1 MTIDQRLRLLLES
14 KGAKSVIKDINL
26 ITATSENAAKARD
39 RMEKKYGFKEG
50 TGKKQINKLKNL
62 AEVQRDVDEKKLD
75 NKKKLAA
82 LEVKKLEKAKWHRKE
97 EKRALSDKWKMENDA
112 FAQTEQK
119 TKERARIKKFLDIE
133 GVDPSKIKGKSLK
146 QLRDYE
152 HQIKKVNRRIRK
164 SFKMHWLGIMFGGMA
179 LQRVMKPLI
188 QGMLKDY
195 KELTKGG
202 LTPLS
207 KSLTALEANWKFL
220 KYSIVEAASP
230 LLVNLADAFA
240 NYARTLA
247 ESDPETLKDYAI
259 GIGLVYTAATV
270 AMAGG
275 QIALFFGSL
284 KGLTAN
290 VTLQTLTTMQTK
302 ISTLR
307 SAAGGLISIGFA
319 IEDAADVSKK
329 IDAEE
334 YASAIGTTL
343 GAAAGLSYAFR
354 KGARGG
360 NRLILVGIGMEL
372 LGGITGKKQT
382 IDTTLKSIGELL
394 GQAGLIKMIMG
405 KGGVYML
412 AFSIVLS
419 IDGIRLGLGDVAKN
433 WWKGI
438 LTGFKFLGGD
448 ETAAQTVFKQVI
460 GDKLVYDEQGQI
472 VGASFSKGFLEKS
485 EKKLAVELP
494 ASMEEGLRNATDN
507 YLTDE
512 EKGFAAMEAA
522 AKAFN
527 ATLSETINKTV
538 NITHNYSSNYDDVNQ
553 DSTISGG

>member
-1 MTIDQRLRLLLES
+1 MTINQRLRLLLES
-14 KGAKSVIKDINL
+14 KGAKSVIKDINT
-26 ITATSENAAKARD
+26 ITATSVNAAKRWK
-39 RMEKKYGFKEG
+39 RMEQKYGFTEG
-50 TGKKQINKLKNL
+50 TGRKRIAELKEL
-62 AEVQRDVDEKKLD
+62 AENQMSVDKKKLD
-75 NKKKLAA
+75 NKKRLAA
-82 LEVKKLEKAKWHRKE
+82 LEVKNLEKAKWHKKE
-97 EKRALSDKWKMENDA
+97 ENRALSDKMKIENDA
-112 FAQTEQK
+112 FAQANQK

-133 GVDPSKIKGKSLK
+133 GVDPSKIKGKSLE

-259 GIGLVYTAATV
+259 GIGLVYGAATV

-290 VTLQTLTTMQTK
+290 ITLQTLTTMQTK

-319 IEDAADVSKK
+319 IEDAADVSKR

-334 YASAIGTTL
+334 YASAIGATL

-354 KGARGG
+354 KGVKGG
-360 NRLILVGIGMEL
+360 NRLILVGVGMEL
-372 LGGITGKKQT
+372 LGGITGEKQT
-382 IDTTLKSIGELL
+382 IDTTLKRIGELL
-394 GQAGLIKMIMG
+394 GQAGLIRMIMG
-405 KGGVYML
+405 KAGLPLLVMGFML
-412 AFSIVLS
+412 EFKGFRSFVL
-419 IDGIRLGLGDVAKN
+419 DFGEGLLAGF
-433 WWKGI
+433 KGI
-438 LTGFKFLGGD
+438 FGD
-448 ETAAQTVFKQVI
+448 ESALLNSEIAKKLI
-460 GDKLVYDEQGQI
+460 GPELVYDEQGKV
-472 VGASFSKGFLEKS
+472 VGSSFSKGFLENT
-485 EKKLAVELP
+485 EDKLAVELP
-494 ASMEEGLRNATDN
+494 TSMEEGLKNATDN

-527 ATLSETINKTV
+527 ETLSETINKTV

-553 DSTISGG
+553 DSNISGG